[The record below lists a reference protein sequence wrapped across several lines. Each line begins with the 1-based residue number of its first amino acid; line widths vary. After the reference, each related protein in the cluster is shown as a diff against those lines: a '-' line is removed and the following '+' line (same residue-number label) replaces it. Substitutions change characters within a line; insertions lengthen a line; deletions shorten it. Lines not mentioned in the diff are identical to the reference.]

1 MINVQ
6 QEFFKMD
13 KICKNI
19 IKDKTDKT
27 EFERFLQSD
36 DARWA
41 KISYEH
47 IDLVNALKTTDTFID
62 KFLPFRLFKEMS
74 VFLEEVMDKESV
86 RQLKRMERGKMK
98 ALYDQLFLKDEEIP
112 DFKKKMNDLQSE
124 LGFRVEGTR
133 EKEAKK
139 INKMLKERN
148 ALDQEKR

>member
-47 IDLVNALKTTDTFID
+47 IDLVNNLKTTDTFID

-86 RQLKRMERGKMK
+86 R
-98 ALYDQLFLKDEEIP
+98 
-112 DFKKKMNDLQSE
+112 
-124 LGFRVEGTR
+124 
-133 EKEAKK
+133 
-139 INKMLKERN
+139 
-148 ALDQEKR
+148 

>member
-1 MINVQ
+1 
-6 QEFFKMD
+6 MD

-98 ALYDQLFLKDEEIP
+98 ALYD
-112 DFKKKMNDLQSE
+112 
-124 LGFRVEGTR
+124 
-133 EKEAKK
+133 
-139 INKMLKERN
+139 
-148 ALDQEKR
+148 

>member
-148 ALDQEKR
+148 A

>member
-1 MINVQ
+1 
-6 QEFFKMD
+6 MD

-27 EFERFLQSD
+27 EFERFLESD
-36 DARWA
+36 NARWA

-98 ALYDQLFLKDEEIP
+98 TLYEQLFLKDEEVP
-112 DFKKKMNDLQSE
+112 DFKKKMNDLQNE

-148 ALDQEKR
+148 AADQEKR